1 MGDRPYEKHVKLSH
15 IRHYRLGRDI
25 IIRASQRCE
34 MHRIYGHF
42 PSSRVKPESF
52 ALVFVGHAKLPFAP
66 KEIPACERQGIAAG
80 SYLP

>member
-1 MGDRPYEKHVKLSH
+1 
-15 IRHYRLGRDI
+15 
-25 IIRASQRCE
+25 

-66 KEIPACERQGIAAG
+66 KEIPARERQGIAAG